1 MSELA
6 LELKTLSDLERK
18 TEELSS
24 QINSVTRGD
33 RCEETDDDLIKLKV
47 TNNKL
52 KHRLSLIRESIAQE
66 LKSSVMEVT
75 ESFSI
80 TEHLENVFAQAFAI
94 AFPEYGNIPVIIAP
108 VNSASAKYGDYQCN
122 NAMGLAKKM
131 KEMGVNRTPREIAN
145 ELLKACPAS
154 PIINKMEV
162 GGAGFVNVFLSKDY
176 AAKALQNILRSGIK
190 PPRVPKQRVLVD
202 FSSPNIA
209 KQMHVGHLRSTI
221 IGESISR
228 LLEFLQHDVIRINH
242 IGDWGTQ
249 FGMLIAHLED
259 RFPDFL
265 NVSPPIGDLQSFYK
279 ESKKRFDTDEEFKKR
294 AYNRVVSLQNG
305 EENSRKAWTLICDV
319 SRKEFQTIYDRLDIT
334 VKERGESFYQ
344 SHMLSVV
351 DFLRKKNMLEEDE
364 GRQIMWSDEGKS
376 GVPLTIVKSDGGFTY
391 DTSDMAAIRH
401 RIDEEQCT
409 WIIYVVDSGQS
420 THFNT
425 IFKAAERCGILNPTI
440 HRANHVQFGV
450 VLGEDGKKFKTRSGD
465 TVKLSDLLNEGMKRS
480 LEQLCSRGRD
490 KILTPDELSEAQ
502 EAVAYGC
509 IKYSDL
515 CHNRISDYVFSF
527 DKMLDDRGNTAVYL
541 LYTYTRIC
549 SISRKLS
556 EDVSNLK
563 TILDTVEI
571 VLDHE
576 KEWKLAKTLLK
587 IHDILLKC
595 SKDLFLHFLCEFCF
609 EVCAVFT
616 EFYDSCYCIKKNK
629 DGEIVEVNHSRILM
643 CEATAAVLRQC
654 FYILGLKPVS
664 RL

>member
-1 MSELA
+1 MHF
-6 LELKTLSDLERK
+6 KERK

-24 QINSVTRGD
+24 QINSVARGD
-33 RCEETDDDLIKLKV
+33 FHVEVDDDLIKLKA

-80 TEHLENVFAQAFAI
+80 TEHLETVFAQAFAI
-94 AFPEYGNIPVIIAP
+94 AFPEYGNVPVIIAP

-131 KEMGVNRTPREIAN
+131 KEMGVNKTPREIAN

-154 PIINKMEV
+154 PIINKLEV

-305 EENSRKAWTLICDV
+305 EANSRKAWTLICDV

-440 HRANHVQFGV
+440 HRVNHVQFGV

-480 LEQLCSRGRD
+480 LEQLSSRGRD
-490 KILTPDELSEAQ
+490 KILTPDELIEAQ

-515 CHNRISDYVFSF
+515 SHNRISDYVFSF

-629 DGEIVEVNHSRILM
+629 DGEIVEVNYSRILM

-664 RL
+664 KL